1 MDPKMTEVTQM
12 FARFKAAYARND
24 LNTCVTL
31 LSQLKVHLT
40 QFPSL
45 PPLFQQT
52 PNIVEELKLA
62 KSQICSKLFL
72 TYVFVLM
79 TKLSSDLVAEK
90 IKRSLN
96 CYAVLLVTLPSTEQ
110 VLNSA
115 QNISGDIYE
124 HAVVLSVKLEDQDAF
139 ERDFCQL
146 KPYYMD
152 T

>member
-24 LNTCVTL
+24 LNTCITL

-45 PPLFQQT
+45 PALFQQT

-62 KSQICSKLFL
+62 
-72 TYVFVLM
+72 
-79 TKLSSDLVAEK
+79 
-90 IKRSLN
+90 R
-96 CYAVLLVTLPSTEQ
+96 
-110 VLNSA
+110 
-115 QNISGDIYE
+115 DIYE
-124 HAVVLSVKLEDQDAF
+124 HVVVLSVKLEDQDAF
-139 ERDFCQL
+139 LRDFCQL

-152 T
+152 TWLVLCHPICRFYFPLLF